1 VCRQGSGKFSIC
13 SSHDHYATRVDNV
26 REKAGKWR
34 SAIAH
39 ATSGHE
45 QRRRPHTLPKWAN
58 FAVGRTTCIVAW
70 FLMTQLSRWFRASKC
85 GWTIHCLPKP
95 LTCFQCLSSSS
106 EVASSF
112 LLLEWTKE
120 SHTIKATL
128 RRISHVWRQ
137 RRPEN
142 FESHV

>member
-1 VCRQGSGKFSIC
+1 VCRQGSGNLTPAHRTTI
-13 SSHDHYATRVDNV
+13 TRPESTMW
-26 REKAGKWR
+26 EKAGKWR

-58 FAVGRTTCIVAW
+58 FAVGRTTCIVTS
-70 FLMTQLSRWFRASKC
+70 FLMTQLSRWFRPSKC
-85 GWTIHCLPKP
+85 GWTVYRLPKP
-95 LTCFQCLSSSS
+95 LTSFQRLSSSS
-106 EVASSF
+106 EVASTF
-112 LLLEWTKE
+112 PLLEWTKE

-128 RRISHVWRQ
+128 RRISHVCKQ
-137 RRPEN
+137 RGPEN